1 MQELINDIQDLID
14 NRSGQEVVD
23 ALVTVLKLALKQCAP
38 SEEDRLDVIDSIATY
53 LKETDYA
60 TQ

>member
-1 MQELINDIQDLID
+1 MEELINDIQDLID

-38 SEEDRLDVIDSIATY
+38 SEEDRLDVIDDIAKF
-53 LKETDYA
+53 LKENKDA

>member
-1 MQELINDIQDLID
+1 MEELVNDIEDLID
-14 NRSGQEVVD
+14 NRSGQEVIG
-23 ALVTVLKLALKQCAP
+23 ALITVLKMALECAP
-38 SEEDRLDVIDSIATY
+38 SEEDRLSVIDDMVKY